1 MPATTFWPVSPAP
14 TSLDGGAGI
23 DTASYA
29 ASSAGVSVS
38 LMTGLGSG
46 GDAQGDTLI
55 RIENLTG
62 SALDDTLE
70 GNGGT
75 NVLTGGRWHR
85 HGVLSNTL

>member
-1 MPATTFWPVSPAP
+1 
-14 TSLDGGAGI
+14 
-23 DTASYA
+23 
-29 ASSAGVSVS
+29 
-38 LMTGLGSG
+38 MTGLGSG

-75 NVLTGGRWHR
+75 NVLTGGAGADPCRT
-85 HGVLSNTL
+85 NTLCPG